1 MISDA
6 GFFYTGLTVGAGGSV
21 MLNSLVTCQN
31 ITCTQ
36 LAATASQTK
45 ATVFAAPTATDGAP
59 SFRKLV
65 KADIS
70 DLGVQTQGTVFAA
83 PANEPGD
90 PTFRPLVCADILD
103 LNTILQQLYTQIT
116 TPATNLLTNGS
127 FTTPILT
134 TNTLQYVTALN
145 QTQLTFCLGSY

>member
-6 GFFYTGLTVGAGGSV
+6 GFFYIDLTVGAGGSV
-21 MLNSLVTCQN
+21 TLQSPVTCQN

-36 LAATASQTK
+36 LAVTTPQTK

-70 DLGVQTQGTVFAA
+70 DFGVQTQGTVFAA
-83 PANEPGD
+83 PTNGTGD
-90 PTFRPLVCADILD
+90 PTFRPLLCADILD
-103 LNTILQQLYTQIT
+103 LNTILQQLFTQIT

-134 TNTLQYVTALN
+134 TNT
-145 QTQLTFCLGSY
+145 